1 MKRKWAG
8 VIVIVMAVLMLVSTA
23 VPAMA
28 QSEQDVTT
36 SSQPRYK
43 VGLAIV
49 APRWAPIGQEV
60 SMRVFERL
68 NQNPVEGAGVWALT
82 RNEAEALKQEMTSI
96 SETSDSANQEPDY
109 ESLVNVHGT
118 LLGRTDGNGRLRYA
132 FTEEGDYVLV
142 TAKRGYFPGFAHIAI
157 KALPDALAIEA
168 PRWSPVGQEVTM
180 TVFKRGTQDPIN
192 DAGVWALTRD
202 EAEALKQEV
211 TSIREASDNTAEVDY
226 ESLVSVHGFF
236 LGTTHGNGELKY
248 TFTEEE
254 IYLLVAVKRGYIPG
268 YRPIAIKTTPD
279 ALAIEAPRW
288 SPVGQEVTMTVF
300 KRGTQNPINDAG
312 VWALTR
318 DEAEALKQEVTS
330 IREASDNTAEMDY
343 ESLVSVHG
351 FFLGTT
357 HGNGELKYT
366 FTEEGGYLLVAVKKG
381 YIPGYAPI
389 AIKNVPEA
397 LAIEAPMW
405 APTGEQVTMTVFQ
418 KRTLEPVKDAGV
430 WALTRDQAEVLKQE
444 LTSIREASENTAEVD
459 YESLVSVHGFFL
471 GTTHGNG
478 ELKYTFTEEGG
489 YLLVAVKK
497 GYIPGFTFISI
508 RAPQNDEAPRTNAVP
523 ETTETLDSQESTD

>member
-49 APRWAPIGQEV
+49 APRWAPVGQEV

-248 TFTEEE
+248 TFTEE
-254 IYLLVAVKRGYIPG
+254 
-268 YRPIAIKTTPD
+268 
-279 ALAIEAPRW
+279 
-288 SPVGQEVTMTVF
+288 
-300 KRGTQNPINDAG
+300 
-312 VWALTR
+312 
-318 DEAEALKQEVTS
+318 
-330 IREASDNTAEMDY
+330 
-343 ESLVSVHG
+343 
-351 FFLGTT
+351 
-357 HGNGELKYT
+357 
-366 FTEEGGYLLVAVKKG
+366 GGYLLVAVKKG

-405 APTGEQVTMTVFQ
+405 APTGEQVTMAVFQ

>member
-8 VIVIVMAVLMLVSTA
+8 VMVTLMAILMLVSTA
-23 VPAMA
+23 GPALA
-28 QSEQDVTT
+28 QSEQDGTA

-49 APRWAPIGQEV
+49 APRWAPVGQEV

-68 NQNPVEGAGVWALT
+68 NQNPIEGAGVWALT
-82 RNEAEALKQEMTSI
+82 RDEAEALKQEMTSI
-96 SETSDSANQEPDY
+96 REASASTNQEPDY
-109 ESLVNVHGT
+109 ESLANVHGT

-132 FTEEGDYVLV
+132 FAEAGDYVLV
-142 TAKRGYFPGFAHIAI
+142 TVKRGYFPGFAHIAI
-157 KALPDALAIEA
+157 RALPDALAIEA

-202 EAEALKQEV
+202 EAEVLKQEV

-236 LGTTHGNGELKY
+236 LGTTHGNGQLSC
-248 TFTEEE
+248 TFTEEGG
-254 IYLLVAVKRGYIPG
+254 YLLVAVKRGYIPG
-268 YRPIAIKTTPD
+268 FTPIAIKTMPD

-300 KRGTQNPINDAG
+300 KRGTQDPINDAG
-312 VWALTR
+312 VWALAR
-318 DEAEALKQEVTS
+318 DEAEALKQELTS
-330 IREASDNTAEMDY
+330 IREASDNTTEVDY

-357 HGNGELKYT
+357 HGNGQLSYT
-366 FTEEGGYLLVAVKKG
+366 FTEEGGYLLVAVKRG
-381 YIPGYAPI
+381 YIPGFTPI
-389 AIKNVPEA
+389 AIKTIPDA
-397 LAIEAPMW
+397 LAIKAPMW
-405 APTGEQVTMTVFQ
+405 APVGEQVTMTVFQ
-418 KRTLEPVKDAGV
+418 RRTLEPVKDAGV
-430 WALTRDQAEVLKQE
+430 WALTRDQAEALKQE
-444 LTSIREASENTAEVD
+444 LTSVREAGGNTAEVD

-497 GYIPGFTFISI
+497 GYIPGFAFISI
-508 RAPQNDEAPRTNAVP
+508 RAPQTNEVP
-523 ETTETLDSQESTD
+523 ETTTTLDSQESNE